1 MVVRPARRR
10 RSRTALL
17 SGVLVGLLVLVGGG
31 VFWQL
36 WPAEQRATSTLVVLP
51 DASGVE
57 VASYYDT
64 LSSGQIA
71 TTFAQ
76 IVGLRA
82 GEGAPSGVAVD
93 VDVVPETS
101 LIKVTATAGDAAT
114 AEAEADAALERA
126 RPYFDQLSAPYDLT
140 AVQSAV
146 GTAEPTGLAPALLAG
161 VVAGLAVIAGLAAYV
176 AVRGLQQARAGT
188 AVPQRETEVV
198 NGPTPVQQ
206 PTTVP
211 VRTDGGT
218 ADGPAEARL
227 PVGPLSSRPAR

>member
-1 MVVRPARRR
+1 
-10 RSRTALL
+10 
-17 SGVLVGLLVLVGGG
+17 VGLLVLVGGG

-71 TTFAQ
+71 TTFAE

-82 GEGAPSGVAVD
+82 ADGAPSGVTVD

-101 LIKVTATAGDAAT
+101 LIKVTATAGDVAT
-114 AEAEADAALERA
+114 AEAEANAALERA
-126 RPYFDQLSAPYDLT
+126 RPYFDQLSAPYDLST
-140 AVQSAV
+140 VQSAE
-146 GTAEPTGLAPALLAG
+146 GTAEPTGLTPALLAG

-176 AVRGLQQARAGT
+176 AVRGLQQARASTT
-188 AVPQRETEVV
+188 APKRAAEVV
-198 NGPTPVQQ
+198 DGPTPAQQ
-206 PTTVP
+206 LPTVS
-211 VRTDGGT
+211 VRTEGGMADAPTDG
-218 ADGPAEARL
+218 RV

>member
-1 MVVRPARRR
+1 MVVRPTRRR
-10 RSRTALL
+10 RNRAALL
-17 SGVLVGLLVLVGGG
+17 SGVLVGLLVLAGGG
-31 VFWQL
+31 LFWQL

-51 DASGVE
+51 DAAGSE

-82 GEGAPSGVAVD
+82 GDGAPSGVAVD

-101 LIKVTATAGDAAT
+101 LIKVTATAADAAT

-140 AVQSAV
+140 TVQSAA
-146 GTAEPTGLAPALLAG
+146 GTAEPTGLTPGLLAG
-161 VVAGLAVIAGLAAYV
+161 VVAGLALIAGLASYL

-188 AVPQRETEVV
+188 AALQRDAEAT
-198 NGPTPVQQ
+198 GPPPAQQ
-206 PTTVP
+206 PATVP
-211 VRTDGGT
+211 ARPGDTVDVPVDG
-218 ADGPAEARL
+218 RL
-227 PVGPLSSRPAR
+227 SVGSLSSRPAR